1 MVPDDVVVLILP
13 AAPDDPGKHPQEQ
26 GVAIYTLRATLPGVD
41 PLRTTR
47 EDPVR

>member
-13 AAPDDPGKHPQEQ
+13 VAGDDPGKHPQEQ
-26 GVAIYTLRATLPGVD
+26 GVAFPILRATLPGVD